1 MSKDVETTVNVLSQT
16 VSAWAEKVTRL
27 GGRLDDL
34 EASVGRLRAW
44 ADAHED
50 EREAVIRANAAKPS
64 PMDERRKVV
73 EEREIWTRLGDQLA
87 ALGLPTFRRVE
98 KERDEAQKRLAEVTA
113 NLAATQAEAERLK
126 ELLAETRAAMPLE
139 EVNKGALMVEVKE
152 LKKRLATTQEE
163 FRRVEE
169 ERNQAWYG
177 ANRAAAEATAKYEQ
191 ALRDAADGR
200 LELRKVEE
208 ERDRVKE
215 LAVQLR
221 HEVDRVWGKARD
233 VEGAHAQALR
243 DAAETKKLLEDA
255 RREVQAH
262 AKDRSEALNKVESLT
277 RELKAAV
284 AVGNATSKRL
294 NERAAAHDEALRE
307 VAVLERHLAKARE
320 DRESER
326 EVNEQL
332 KKQIEDLQVAL
343 VKAREDLAE
352 ARKGTPG
359 VQDQFRLEKLGR
371 LFDSLFAHEADLT
384 DETWEFWLSLE
395 TAGWLR
401 PSRAQRFH
409 SDMVERIQYL
419 ENAAGDQRERVREL
433 MQQAAEASEQA
444 RLARIAEDTQRVE
457 KEKALDRVQYLE
469 KALANLSTAHEGLLA
484 DKEKA
489 LADKEHAVCPH
500 CHKCATCGTA

>member
-113 NLAATQAEAERLK
+113 NLAATQAEAGRLK
-126 ELLAETRAAMPLE
+126 ELLA
-139 EVNKGALMVEVKE
+139 
-152 LKKRLATTQEE
+152 
-163 FRRVEE
+163 
-169 ERNQAWYG
+169 
-177 ANRAAAEATAKYEQ
+177 ANE
-191 ALRDAADGR
+191 
-200 LELRKVEE
+200 
-208 ERDRVKE
+208 
-215 LAVQLR
+215 
-221 HEVDRVWGKARD
+221 H
-233 VEGAHAQALR
+233 
-243 DAAETKKLLEDA
+243 
-255 RREVQAH
+255 
-262 AKDRSEALNKVESLT
+262 
-277 RELKAAV
+277 
-284 AVGNATSKRL
+284 
-294 NERAAAHDEALRE
+294 
-307 VAVLERHLAKARE
+307 
-320 DRESER
+320 
-326 EVNEQL
+326 L

-352 ARKGTPG
+352 ARKETPAG

-469 KALANLSTAHEGLLA
+469 KALANLSTAHEGL
-484 DKEKA
+484 
-489 LADKEHAVCPH
+489 PSTP
-500 CHKCATCGTA
+500 CAPMTPAP

>member
-98 KERDEAQKRLAEVTA
+98 KERDEAQKHLAEVTA
-113 NLAATQAEAERLK
+113 NLAATQAEAGRLK

-139 EVNKGALMVEVKE
+139 GVAKGALMVEVEE
-152 LKKRLATTQEE
+152 L
-163 FRRVEE
+163 
-169 ERNQAWYG
+169 
-177 ANRAAAEATAKYEQ
+177 
-191 ALRDAADGR
+191 
-200 LELRKVEE
+200 
-208 ERDRVKE
+208 
-215 LAVQLR
+215 
-221 HEVDRVWGKARD
+221 
-233 VEGAHAQALR
+233 
-243 DAAETKKLLEDA
+243 KKLLEDA
-255 RREVQAH
+255 RREVQSH
-262 AKDRSEALNKVESLT
+262 AKDRFEALDKVESLT

-307 VAVLERHLAKARE
+307 VAVLEREITKARE
-320 DRESER
+320 DCESER
-326 EVNEQL
+326 RAKERSFEANEHLQKVNEGL
-332 KKQIEDLQVAL
+332 KRQISDLQGA
-343 VKAREDLAE
+343 LAE
-352 ARKGTPG
+352 ARNETPAG
-359 VQDQFRLEKLGR
+359 VQARFEALNEKLGR
-371 LFDSLFAHEADLT
+371 LFDSLFAPEADLT
-384 DETWEFWLSLE
+384 DETREFWLSLE

-444 RLARIAEDTQRVE
+444 RLARIAEDIQRAE

-489 LADKEHAVCPH
+489 LADKEHAVCPY
-500 CHKCATCGTA
+500 CHRCATCGTA